1 MAEEKIKSASLFDM
15 IGGVT
20 DKKLKWE
27 TWSESDRKVFST
39 FMVNRFLSMNL
50 ELVEIINEF
59 QKYTLGNLT
68 ERDAYR
74 LYHDLLPKRKFYS
87 KYIKGSKEDKY
98 DNDLVQQIA
107 EHYQVSRLEAVEY
120 IDLMPRDTVEHII
133 SLYGY
138 SESDKKRMIK
148 TLK

>member
-1 MAEEKIKSASLFDM
+1 MAETKEKSVTLFDL

-20 DKKLKWE
+20 EKKLKWE
-27 TWSESDRKVFST
+27 TWSETDQKKFST
-39 FMVNRFLSMNL
+39 FIINRFLSMNIEL
-50 ELVEIINEF
+50 IELVNEF

-68 ERDAYR
+68 DRDTYR
-74 LYHDLLPKRKFYS
+74 LYHDLLPKRRFYS

-98 DNDLVQQIA
+98 DAELVQQIA
-107 EHYQVSRLEAVEY
+107 EHYQVSKTEAIDY
-120 IDLMPRDTVEHII
+120 IDLMPKDSVEYIV

-138 SESDKKRMIK
+138 SETDKKRMMK